1 MNAAQAYAQLSV
13 WSNATV
19 GLNPWEFLTESSG
32 GGSTKVTLK
41 EMLGM
46 GSHGG
51 GGISDSWSAVV
62 GGTGAFDMIAYN
74 FRDNWIE
81 ATIQST
87 LLGVGFGVAKKLTR
101 KPRGMANKMLKQL
114 GMGDVVRL

>member
-1 MNAAQAYAQLSV
+1 
-13 WSNATV
+13 
-19 GLNPWEFLTESSG
+19 
-32 GGSTKVTLK
+32 
-41 EMLGM
+41 MLGM

-51 GGISDSWSAVV
+51 AGLSDTYKTLV
-62 GGTGAFDMIAYN
+62 GGGSALDMIAYN
-74 FRDNWIE
+74 FRENWIE